1 MFTGIIEDV
10 GRIERIETVETGRT
24 LSIATTF
31 ASALSVDESV
41 AVNGACLT
49 VVDRTETTFT
59 VNVIEETLDKTT
71 LGTWTVGQTVN
82 LERAM
87 MLGHRLD
94 GHLVQGHIDQTTEVL
109 HVVQRGTEWRY
120 TLRLPE
126 GGKGLVIPVGS
137 IALDG
142 ISLTI
147 AQLTEDDLTVA
158 IIPYTYEHT
167 IIKSWSVG
175 TRVNVEYDLIGK
187 YVARQHRYAGA
198 SGP

>member
-10 GRIERIETVETGRT
+10 GRIERIETIETGRT
-24 LSIATTF
+24 LCIATSF
-31 ASALSVDESV
+31 ANALSVDESV

-49 VVDRTETTFT
+49 VVARTDTTFT

-71 LGTWTVGQTVN
+71 LRTWTAGQAVN

-87 MLGHRLD
+87 TLGHRLD
-94 GHLVQGHIDQTTEVL
+94 GHLVQGHVDQTTEVL
-109 HVVQRGTEWRY
+109 QVAQRGTEWRY
-120 TLRLPE
+120 TLRLPV
-126 GGKGLVIPVGS
+126 GGQGFVIPVGS

-147 AQLTEDDLTVA
+147 AQLTEHDLTVA
-158 IIPYTYEHT
+158 IIPYTYENT
-167 IIKSWSVG
+167 IISSWSVG
-175 TRVNVEYDLIGK
+175 TPVNVEYDLIGK
-187 YVARQHRYAGA
+187 YVARQHRYRGS